1 MPLDDTLRSLLVA
14 QGPSGYETAPSAAWR
29 AAAERFASDVSI
41 DAMGNLTARVPSAQA
56 DSPTLALV
64 GHIDEIGLIVTH
76 IDDKGRLFFIGIGGW
91 DPQVLVSQ
99 RVDVTT
105 RDGVVPGVVGRKAI
119 HLLEEDERKK
129 AVELKDL
136 CIDIGAR
143 DGDEAKA
150 LVRVGDVAVIAGEPV
165 ELPNERVV
173 ARAMD
178 NRPGAYIA
186 LEAARL
192 VAEGDGAAWDV
203 VAAVAVQE
211 EVGLNGAR
219 ALAHGLRPDVA
230 IVHAQR
236 ADASGDA
243 QIWGLLGCQKEVA
256 FAADRVIV
264 VCEEMVEESVIR
276 ADPNRTVI
284 PGVVVDAVVEEPFA
298 CHPSFTQGY
307 YDRDN
312 AFYLAWDA
320 IAREAAS
327 LEAWLDEWVY
337 GLANHAEY
345 VEKMG
350 ARLWDSLRPEPA
362 MSGEVD
368 YGRYA

>member
-41 DAMGNLTARVPSAQA
+41 DTMGNLTARVPSPEA
-56 DSPTLALV
+56 DSPTLAIV

-76 IDDKGRLFFIGIGGW
+76 IDDNGRLFFIGVGGW

-105 RDGVVPGVVGRKAI
+105 KDGVVQGVVGRKPI
-119 HLLEEDERKK
+119 HLLEEEERKK

-136 CIDIGAR
+136 YIDIGAR
-143 DGDEAKA
+143 DGDEAKS

-165 ELPNERVV
+165 ELPNDRVV

-178 NRPGAYIA
+178 NRLGAYIA

-192 VAEGDGAAWDV
+192 VSEAGAAKWDV

-230 IVHAQR
+230 IVVDVTHETDTLGVDPKRINAHPFG
-236 ADASGDA
+236 SGPV
-243 QIWGLLGCQKEVA
+243 IERGTILNPNVSELMLEVA
-256 FAADRVIV
+256 EAEAIPHTLMASARGTGTDADVIHFSRSGV
-264 VCEEMVEESVIR
+264 VTGGVGLPLRYMHSAVEMVQLDDVANCAKLIAAFAR
-276 ADPNRTVI
+276 RLTADSDFSR
-284 PGVVVDAVVEEPFA
+284 G
-298 CHPSFTQGY
+298 
-307 YDRDN
+307 
-312 AFYLAWDA
+312 
-320 IAREAAS
+320 
-327 LEAWLDEWVY
+327 
-337 GLANHAEY
+337 
-345 VEKMG
+345 
-350 ARLWDSLRPEPA
+350 
-362 MSGEVD
+362 
-368 YGRYA
+368 

>member
-1 MPLDDTLRSLLVA
+1 MPLDDTLRSLLTA

-41 DAMGNLTARVPSAQA
+41 DTMGNLTARVPSAEA
-56 DSPTLALV
+56 DSPTLAIV
-64 GHIDEIGLIVTH
+64 GHVDEIGLIVTH

-105 RDGVVPGVVGRKAI
+105 RDGIVPGVVGRKAI

-165 ELPNERVV
+165 ELPNDRVV

-178 NRPGAYIA
+178 NRLGAYIA

-192 VAEGDGAAWDV
+192 VAEGEGAAWDV

-230 IVHAQR
+230 IVVDVTHETDTLGVDPKRINVHTFGSGPVIERGAILNPKVSELLLETAEAEGIPYTMMASARGTGTDADVIHFSRSGVVTGGIGLPLRYMHSAVEMVQLDDVANCAKLLAAFAQR
-236 ADASGDA
+236 LTADSDFSRG
-243 QIWGLLGCQKEVA
+243 
-256 FAADRVIV
+256 
-264 VCEEMVEESVIR
+264 
-276 ADPNRTVI
+276 
-284 PGVVVDAVVEEPFA
+284 
-298 CHPSFTQGY
+298 
-307 YDRDN
+307 
-312 AFYLAWDA
+312 
-320 IAREAAS
+320 
-327 LEAWLDEWVY
+327 
-337 GLANHAEY
+337 
-345 VEKMG
+345 
-350 ARLWDSLRPEPA
+350 
-362 MSGEVD
+362 
-368 YGRYA
+368 

>member
-1 MPLDDTLRSLLVA
+1 MPLDDTLRSLLTA

-41 DAMGNLTARVPSAQA
+41 DTMGNLTARVPSAEA
-56 DSPTLALV
+56 DSPTLAIV
-64 GHIDEIGLIVTH
+64 GHVDEIGLIVTH

-99 RVDVTT
+99 RVDVST
-105 RDGVVPGVVGRKAI
+105 RDGIVPGVVGRKAI

-165 ELPNERVV
+165 ELPNDRVV

-178 NRPGAYIA
+178 NRLGAYIA

-192 VAEGDGAAWDV
+192 VAEGEGAAWDV

-230 IVHAQR
+230 IVVDVTHETDTLGVDPKRINVHTFGSGPVIERGAILNPKVSELLLETAEAEGIPYTMMASARGTGTDADVIHFSRSGVVTGGIGLPLRYMHSAVEMVQLDDVANCAKLLAAFAQR
-236 ADASGDA
+236 LTADSDFSRG
-243 QIWGLLGCQKEVA
+243 
-256 FAADRVIV
+256 
-264 VCEEMVEESVIR
+264 
-276 ADPNRTVI
+276 
-284 PGVVVDAVVEEPFA
+284 
-298 CHPSFTQGY
+298 
-307 YDRDN
+307 
-312 AFYLAWDA
+312 
-320 IAREAAS
+320 
-327 LEAWLDEWVY
+327 
-337 GLANHAEY
+337 
-345 VEKMG
+345 
-350 ARLWDSLRPEPA
+350 
-362 MSGEVD
+362 
-368 YGRYA
+368 